1 MDTFDTIKLVND
13 FPFLIPKNFETPYY
27 GDWTYLDDMPIGW
40 KESFGIALCH
50 ELRKALIEAD
60 EFETYEILQVKEK
73 FGALRW
79 YDNSNSSKIREV
91 IRRYEYLSRYVCA
104 QCGSPATVVS
114 TGWVIPF
121 CELCASSVK
130 IKSVSIGPQESQKE
144 QWNLLQQKE

>member
-130 IKSVSIGPQESQKE
+130 IKSVSIGPQES
-144 QWNLLQQKE
+144 